1 MIFSSIMNVKK
12 IKNIKSEIVSA
23 GEGTSRRVLISS
35 DEAPNFSM
43 RKFIIEPGGGIPA
56 HTNTVEHEQYVL
68 SGSATIGIGDEVYE
82 VEKDDVIYIPAGVP
96 HWYETIGDEN
106 FEFICVVPNG
116 DDSIKVIGKPE

>member
-35 DEAPNFSM
+35 DEAPNFAM

-56 HTNTVEHEQYVL
+56 HTNTFEHEQYVL
-68 SGSATIGIGDEVYE
+68 AGSATIGMGDEVYE

-96 HWYETIGDEN
+96 HWYEVRSEES
-106 FEFICVVPNG
+106 FEFLCMVPNG
-116 DDSIKVIGKPE
+116 DDKIELVKKS